1 MNYLLDTHIFLWVL
15 SNPEKLSKKAAA
27 AIQNPA
33 HSVFVSAVTSVEIT
47 IKQSLGK
54 LHAPKSLEAEIE
66 TRGFQHLPFTYRH
79 GERMRAL
86 PPHHQDPFDRM
97 LLAQTLE
104 ESLTLITHD
113 KKMRQ
118 YPVKLMIV

>member
-1 MNYLLDTHIFLWVL
+1 MELNFQSYVVRIFLWVL
-15 SNPEKLSKKAAA
+15 SNPEKLSKKAVA

-33 HSVFVSAVTSVEIT
+33 HAVFVSAVSRVEIT

-54 LHAPKSLEAEIE
+54 LQAPE
-66 TRGFQHLPFTYRH
+66 G
-79 GERMRAL
+79 
-86 PPHHQDPFDRM
+86 
-97 LLAQTLE
+97 LE

-118 YPVKLMIV
+118 YPVKLLVV